1 MLGSLLKLGYIS
13 QAYSLTSGRHGSFRG
28 AEPGPTAGV
37 MRKSTVTAITL
48 PIILRPHQPLALE
61 RLGAHCDGGY
71 LVDPRDIEGSDGLIS
86 MGIAIDWSFEKDFA
100 RDNEGPVVAY
110 DGSLNI
116 WYLMA
121 RTVRDALLLKS
132 GNSIGSSARL
142 VTDYLRFFSG
152 RVKHIRSYV
161 GKLHATYRKTFAPS
175 VSFEEVL
182 GGMRALGSS
191 KPFLKIDIEGSEYS
205 ILSELVSAAQSTAG
219 LAIEFHQC
227 GKHMG
232 EIADFVER
240 YPLRLIHIHV
250 NSYSPIDDCGCPGAL
265 ELTFSSSAEENLL
278 PPVLP
283 HPLDRPNDGSS
294 TQPEI
299 QFV

>member
-1 MLGSLLKLGYIS
+1 
-13 QAYSLTSGRHGSFRG
+13 
-28 AEPGPTAGV
+28 
-37 MRKSTVTAITL
+37 VTAVTL
-48 PIILRPHQPLALE
+48 PIILRPHQPLTLE

-71 LVDPRDIEGSDGLIS
+71 LVDPRDIEASDGLIS
-86 MGIAIDWSFEKDFA
+86 MGIAIDWSFEKHFA
-100 RDNEGPVVAY
+100 RDNKGPIVAY
-110 DGSLNI
+110 DGSLSI

-121 RTVRDALLLKS
+121 RTARDALLLRSAK
-132 GNSIGSSARL
+132 SIGSSARL

-161 GKLHATYRKTFAPS
+161 GTLHATYRKTSAPS
-175 VSFEEVL
+175 VSFERAL
-182 GGMRALGSS
+182 GVIRDLGSS

-205 ILSELVSAAQSTAG
+205 ILSELVSAAQATAG

-227 GKHMG
+227 GKHLY

-250 NSYSPIDDCGCPGAL
+250 NSYSPIDACGCPGAL
-265 ELTFSSSAEENLL
+265 ELTFSSSAEANSL
-278 PPVLP
+278 PPALP

-294 TQPEI
+294 AQPQI
-299 QFV
+299 HFV